1 MVGQKDFVDPLVLK
15 FIGWLK
21 KKLFEEGSD
30 VSGENV
36 TPRLLAISC
45 DVINFVTSC
54 SIPKHLC
61 LTVYL
66 HNVYGSKQLIVDLYT
81 LDYTLPYTEGL
92 HFKTSAANHMFSSQQ
107 KTPSGGLVPKM

>member
-1 MVGQKDFVDPLVLK
+1 MHQATGIIRGRSKSTIKLEQECYSPEEINLVGQKDFVDPLVLK

-54 SIPKHLC
+54 STPKHLC

-66 HNVYGSKQLIVDLYT
+66 HNVYGS
-81 LDYTLPYTEGL
+81 
-92 HFKTSAANHMFSSQQ
+92 
-107 KTPSGGLVPKM
+107 